1 VLTVEGGKI
10 TRALRVW
17 DLAGLLRTLGLLPEL

>member
-1 VLTVEGGKI
+1 VEGSKI

-17 DLAGLLRTLGLLPEL
+17 DLAGLLRILGLLPEL